1 MRNPTVQPHTTK
13 KNATHP
19 RLNSVALFGLAL
31 LLLIYILRP
40 AYTRILDDVISTY
53 RTTFPSEQME
63 KKDSLKVIGDSAS
76 SEKEIVEE
84 AKALKQEKHQEV
96 TILTYYDSN
105 LPSEESNSA
114 RQIKYKAETTDKGV
128 KIKNFYSN
136 KSVAPDTTLSSQWDV
151 SENTFD
157 LVSGVLR
164 IELIIEEKLSPESI
178 IAQSRG
184 LIELLMA
191 YNAEKEIHS
200 IELEMKSGKENY
212 SFDSK
217 EIDTLVST
225 KMVYTN

>member
-13 KNATHP
+13 KNAAHP
-19 RLNSVALFGLAL
+19 RLNSVVLFGLAL

-40 AYTRILDDVISTY
+40 AYTRIVDDVISTY
-53 RTTFPSEQME
+53 HTTFPSEQME
-63 KKDSLKVIGDSAS
+63 KKDTLQVIGDSAS

-105 LPSEESNSA
+105 VLSEESSSA
-114 RQIKYKAETTDKGV
+114 REIKYKAETTDEGV

-136 KSVAPDTTLSSQWDV
+136 KNIAPDTTLSSQWDV

-157 LVSGVLR
+157 LVSGVLT
-164 IELIIEEKLSPESI
+164 IELMIEEKLSPESI

-191 YNAEKEIHS
+191 YNAEKEINS

-217 EIDTLVST
+217 EVDTLVST